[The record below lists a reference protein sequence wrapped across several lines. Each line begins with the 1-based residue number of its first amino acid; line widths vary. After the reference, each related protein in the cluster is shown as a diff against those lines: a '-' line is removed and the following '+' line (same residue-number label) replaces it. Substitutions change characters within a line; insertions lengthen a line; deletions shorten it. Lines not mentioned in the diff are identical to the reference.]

1 MGVHMD
7 EPKKGLKL
15 LTVDVSETR
24 HQAATVFVGIINIF
38 AGMDLLI
45 NDHILI
51 LNNLVPLSV
60 ILISTALI
68 ISGSIYFSLIFQSR
82 RKVTYDV
89 ILSLTGLVS
98 FTTWIYYISMY
109 IYLYRDTQM
118 MLLLIAISS
127 YNLIL
132 FFIGLISLWQ
142 KAMRK
147 K

>member
-1 MGVHMD
+1 MD
-7 EPKKGLKL
+7 EPKKGIKL

-24 HQAATVFVGIINIF
+24 HQASTVFISIINIF
-38 AGMDLLI
+38 AGVDLLL
-45 NDHILI
+45 NNQLLI
-51 LNNLVPLSV
+51 FNNLVPLSI
-60 ILISTALI
+60 ILIATTLI

-89 ILSLTGLVS
+89 ILSVTGLVS

-109 IYLYRDTQM
+109 IYLCNDAQM
-118 MLLLIAISS
+118 MMLLIAISS